1 MKPLATARTYDE
13 LILGLRKRAD
23 DLKISRETI
32 DAIGGLQSG
41 YAGKLLAP
49 VPIRTLS
56 RVSLGAML
64 GSLGLKIVLVE
75 DVETLQKIEKRLT
88 KRRRRVDTG
97 HNIPATKRRKR
108 HTFPKGEEHARLMRM
123 RQIASQTPEERSRSA
138 RRAVNARW
146 RKHRKTRTARSC
158 AIPRPAAPVEPC
170 AS

>member
-23 DLKISRETI
+23 ELKISRETI
-32 DAIGGLQSG
+32 DAISGLQSG

-64 GSLGLKIVLVE
+64 GSLGLKIILVE
-75 DVETLQKIEKRLT
+75 DAETLAKIEKRLM
-88 KRRRRVDTG
+88 KRRRRVDAGDTM
-97 HNIPATKRRKR
+97 PAKKARRKR
-108 HTFPKGEEHARLMRM
+108 GNPMCSDLARVFRL
-123 RQIASQTPEERSRSA
+123 RQVASQTP
-138 RRAVNARW
+138 ARW
-146 RKHRKTRTARSC
+146 RKTRTSRPS
-158 AIPRPAAPVEPC
+158 AIRPPAVRIEPC